1 MSVLTRVKHSAER
14 VYGGIKEKT
23 GAALND
29 PKIENR
35 GRVIRLAA
43 KAKML
48 GQTGLERLKGIG
60 RNIRGK
66 ENKSERDK

>member
-1 MSVLTRVKHSAER
+1 MSVLDKVKHSAER

-29 PKIENR
+29 PKIETR
-35 GRVIRLAA
+35 GRAVRLAA

-48 GQTGLERLKGIG
+48 GHTVVERLKGIG
-60 RNIRGK
+60 RNVRGK
-66 ENKSERDK
+66 ENKSERNK